1 MLDVVRKSLV
11 EEAVQSP
18 NLLADLA
25 GLETYIAESYDARS
39 FIELL
44 QNADDAGA
52 SRFYAEQVGGFLIVA
67 NDGECFSQADFESLC
82 RSSASSKSR
91 GETIGY
97 RGIGFKSVVGVAS
110 RVHLVSDGLA
120 ATFCR
125 RKTEAEI
132 PSATKVPLI
141 RVPHELD
148 LSTVANATPK
158 ITSLQERG
166 YKTIFVLEDL
176 VDHAV
181 ATEFDS
187 FDSAALLFLRNIKE
201 ADLIGAESQKIV
213 AETKNHS
220 SDCRHISIKDNDSL
234 TEWKVHEKASV
245 SIASRVEQ
253 GAVVAMSGEE
263 AVVHAFL
270 PTHEKSGLGAK
281 VNGDFSTDPSRT
293 KVVLDERSGSCIADV
308 AEFVLELIDRGLKG
322 DQTDAIASFVPQEDI
337 RMAEF
342 ERPSFKRLLFGE
354 LLKRGK
360 QRFSS
365 LALRPAWFESVQ
377 DFHAVALASGLNV
390 LSSDFE
396 KVVGL
401 GLFLRALGAK
411 EPSLDELAVG
421 LKSTALS
428 AKAAVAVAARVS
440 DLQLVGQLS
449 VDFGD
454 WKIWS
459 TEGKVVS
466 TNELKQKPTPVENT
480 TLLAEKLG
488 GEKIL
493 SQFLDRTI
501 GEEQSKAAFEPVLNK
516 PPARDSEGTP
526 AATFLDERI
535 AGLGVKEQVE
545 SSRKHAADAANSVTK
560 WRSAEIQVMQ
570 YLESQGWRV
579 TDVSKRNVGY
589 DLEGISPDGEKFYFE
604 TKSLSRVGELFSLS
618 TNEEVVARQHGKN
631 YILALVHVSSK
642 YFEIDM
648 IPDPANHLPFVRQCK
663 QWAWVCETYPF
674 NPQRIEYGIQ

>member
-1 MLDVVRKSLV
+1 MLDVVRRSLV

-25 GLETYIAESYDARS
+25 GLEAYIAESYDARS

-52 SRFYAEQVGGFLIVA
+52 TRFHAEHTDGFLVVA
-67 NDGECFSQADFESLC
+67 NNGECFSQADFESLC
-82 RSSASSKSR
+82 RSSASGKSR
-91 GETIGY
+91 GDTIGY

-110 RVHLVSDGLA
+110 RVHLISDGLA

-141 RVPHELD
+141 RIPHSID
-148 LSTVANATPK
+148 LSKISGATAK
-158 ITSLQERG
+158 IKSLQDLG
-166 YKTIFVLEDL
+166 YKTIFVFEDL
-176 VDHAV
+176 VGHAV
-181 ATEFDS
+181 VTEFAS
-187 FDSAALLFLRNIKE
+187 FDSAALLFLRNIVE
-201 ADLIGAESQKIV
+201 ADLIGSEAKQIV
-213 AETKNHS
+213 AETINQS
-220 SDCRHISIKDNDSL
+220 NGCRRISIRDNDSF
-234 TEWKVHEKASV
+234 TEWLVHEKASI
-245 SIASRVEQ
+245 SIASRVDQ
-253 GAVVAMSGEE
+253 GTTGAMSGDE

-270 PTHEKSGLGAK
+270 PTHEKSGLNAK

-293 KVVLDERSGSCIADV
+293 KVVLDERSNACVVEI
-308 AEFVLELIDRGLKG
+308 AEFVLDLIDQCLKD
-322 DQTDAIASFVPQEDI
+322 DQAEAMVAFVPQEDI

-360 QRFSS
+360 KRFSGLS
-365 LALRPAWFESVQ
+365 LRPAWLESSE
-377 DFHAVALASGLNV
+377 DFHAVAKTSGLTV
-390 LSSDFE
+390 LSPKFE
-396 KVVGL
+396 KIEGL
-401 GLFLRALGAK
+401 GVFLRALGAK
-411 EPSLDELAVG
+411 EPSLEDLADG
-421 LKSTALS
+421 LKAVTLS
-428 AKAAVAVAARVS
+428 AKSAVAVAARVS
-440 DLQLVGQLS
+440 DLQLMGQLS
-449 VDFGD
+449 IEFGD

-459 TEGKVVS
+459 TGGKVVS
-466 TNELKQKPTPVENT
+466 TNDLKQNPSPVENA

-488 GEKIL
+488 GEKVL
-493 SQFLDRTI
+493 SQFLDRAI
-501 GEEQSKAAFEPVLNK
+501 GEEQSKTAFARILNK
-516 PPARDSEGTP
+516 PSAKDVGAVP
-526 AATFLDERI
+526 AASFLDERI
-535 AGLGVKEQVE
+535 AGLGVKEQVAR
-545 SSRKHAADAANSVTK
+545 SRKHAADAANSVTK

-579 TDVSKRNVGY
+579 TDVSKRNIGY
-589 DLEGISPDGEKFYFE
+589 DLEGTSPDGETFRFE
-604 TKSLSRVGELFSLS
+604 TKSLSRVGEIFSLS

-631 YILALVHVSSK
+631 YILTLVHNSSK

-674 NPQRIEYGIQ
+674 NPERIEYASE

>member
-1 MLDVVRKSLV
+1 MLDIVRKSLV
-11 EEAVQSP
+11 EEALQSP

-52 SRFYAEQVGGFLIVA
+52 NRFYAEQVGDFLIVA
-67 NDGECFSQADFESLC
+67 NDGKCFSQSDFESLC
-82 RSSASSKSR
+82 RSSASGKSR

-110 RVHLVSDGLA
+110 RVHLVSDVLA

-125 RKTEAEI
+125 QKTEVEI
-132 PSATKVPLI
+132 VGAVKVPLI
-141 RVPHELD
+141 RIPHAID
-148 LSTVANATPK
+148 LSTVAGAAEK
-158 ITSLQERG
+158 INSLQELG
-166 YKTIFVLEDL
+166 YKTIFVFEDL
-176 VDHAV
+176 VGHAV
-181 ATEFDS
+181 VTEFDS
-187 FDSAALLFLRNIKE
+187 FDSAALLFLRNIVE
-201 ADLIGAESQKIV
+201 ADLIGSMAQKIV
-213 AETKNHS
+213 AETTARS
-220 SDCRHISIKDNDSL
+220 SGSRHISVKDNDSS
-234 TEWKVHEKASV
+234 TEWLVHEKASI
-245 SIASRVEQ
+245 SIASRIDK
-253 GAVVAMSGEE
+253 GSTVVMSGDD

-293 KVVLDERSGSCIADV
+293 KVVLDERSGNCIAEV
-308 AEFVLELIDRGLKG
+308 AEFLVDLIEQGLKD
-322 DQTDAIASFVPQEDI
+322 DQTNTIASLVPQEDI

-365 LALRPAWFESVQ
+365 LALRPTWLESGE
-377 DFHAVALASGLNV
+377 DFYAVAKASGLNA
-390 LSSDFE
+390 LSSKFE
-396 KVVGL
+396 KIDGL
-401 GLFLRALGAK
+401 GVFLRALGAK
-411 EPSLDELAVG
+411 EPSLEELAEG
-421 LKSTALS
+421 LKVTKLS

-440 DLQLVGQLS
+440 DLQSMGQLS
-449 VDFGD
+449 VEFGD

-466 TNELKQKPTPVENT
+466 TNDLKQNPSPVENT

-501 GEEQSKAAFEPVLNK
+501 GEEQSKTAFAPVLKK
-516 PPARDSEGTP
+516 PPTKDAEVMPTAS
-526 AATFLDERI
+526 FLKERI
-535 AGLGVKEQVE
+535 AGLGVKEQVA
-545 SSRKHAADAANSVTK
+545 SSRKHAADAANKVTK

-570 YLESQGWRV
+570 YLESQDWQV

-589 DLEGISPDGEKFYFE
+589 DLEGTSPDGETFYFE
-604 TKSLSRVGELFSLS
+604 TKSLSRVGEIFSLS

-631 YILALVHVSSK
+631 YILALVHISSR

-648 IPDPANHLPFVRQCK
+648 IPDPANHLAFVRQCK

-674 NPQRIEYGIQ
+674 NPQRVEYCSK